1 MSHISNNSH
10 SKINKEKL
18 IYKPGMVEGGDYG
31 KWICK
36 ERSITYY
43 LEYSIIMG
51 LFGKS
56 ESIIELE
63 VIILKRV

>member
-1 MSHISNNSH
+1 
-10 SKINKEKL
+10 
-18 IYKPGMVEGGDYG
+18 MVEGGDYG

-63 VIILKRV
+63 VIILKRE